1 MSLNTLIIVVIFV
14 IIISLPA
21 LKKMF
26 KNIRIDNS
34 SNIHTACL
42 YGDLRKIREFLN
54 SGININSKD
63 FGNKTPLMYA
73 AEDGATE
80 IIDYLLKNGANINDI
95 DIRGDSSLIIALKNN
110 NIIVKVGDKVKRG
123 DKIGVM
129 GNTGYSK
136 GTHLHYEVM
145 INKEKVEPFKYTY
158 ATNEHIVGSGT
169 KSKYNILYLRED
181 IKEMEEVKD
190 NKSDNTPSDDVKED
204 NVIFEYVVPKDGIYK
219 IRLNQNEK
227 LVIKD

>member
-1 MSLNTLIIVVIFV
+1 MIKLIYPVKYVGV
-14 IIISLPA
+14 TQG
-21 LKKMF
+21 F
-26 KNIRIDNS
+26 KTSHKAIDMGWS
-34 SNIHTACL
+34 SS
-42 YGDLRKIREFLN
+42 YGGPNHD
-54 SGININSKD
+54 
-63 FGNKTPLMYA
+63 
-73 AEDGATE
+73 
-80 IIDYLLKNGANINDI
+80 
-95 DIRGDSSLIIALKNN
+95 IIAPGDGVVTYVKKDYNRTDKNSLSYGN
-110 NIIVKVGDKVKRG
+110 YVKIDHGNGIVTLLAHMKYNSVVVKVGDKVKRG
-123 DKIGVM
+123 DKIGIM

-169 KSKYNILYLRED
+169 KSKYNIIYLRED

>member
-1 MSLNTLIIVVIFV
+1 
-14 IIISLPA
+14 
-21 LKKMF
+21 
-26 KNIRIDNS
+26 
-34 SNIHTACL
+34 
-42 YGDLRKIREFLN
+42 
-54 SGININSKD
+54 
-63 FGNKTPLMYA
+63 
-73 AEDGATE
+73 
-80 IIDYLLKNGANINDI
+80 
-95 DIRGDSSLIIALKNN
+95 
-110 NIIVKVGDKVKRG
+110 
-123 DKIGVM
+123 
-129 GNTGYSK
+129 
-136 GTHLHYEVM
+136 M